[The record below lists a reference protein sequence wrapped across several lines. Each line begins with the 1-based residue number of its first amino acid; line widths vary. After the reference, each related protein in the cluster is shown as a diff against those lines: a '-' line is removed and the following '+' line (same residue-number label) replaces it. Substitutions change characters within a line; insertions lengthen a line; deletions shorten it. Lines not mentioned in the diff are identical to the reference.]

1 MEQIIFIMWRESIEA
16 LLLISIIYAWIK
28 RQPDA
33 KNGIKYLWYGV
44 VLGIIFSIIL
54 AMAIYGL
61 FNFLDDTSQSIFMII
76 MEITAC
82 CLIVQMVYW
91 MKKNGSSMKNNVE
104 TNLTEKS
111 KDNSWFGISL
121 IVAISITREGS
132 ELVVFLSSFIMSL
145 NMTTIFDFIS
155 SLSLGILAA
164 VITIYLFS
172 RLNHY
177 IPWKLFFN
185 TTSVIL
191 LFIALSLLIKGID
204 GLANLLLKFD
214 FNIPNE
220 LFYPI
225 WNTSGFIDDSGIIG
239 SLLSSFFAYR
249 SQPIV
254 LNAITLIIYWT
265 SIIHLFLLRKKS

>member
-104 TNLTEKS
+104 TDLTEKS

-164 VITIYLFS
+164 IITIYLFS

-191 LFIALSLLIKGID
+191 LFIALSLLFKGID
-204 GLANLLLKFD
+204 GLANLLLEFD

-249 SQPIV
+249 SQPIE

-265 SIIHLFLLRKKS
+265 SIIHLFLLRKKL

>member
-33 KNGIKYLWYGV
+33 KKGIKYLWYGV

-104 TNLTEKS
+104 TDLTEKS

-164 VITIYLFS
+164 IITIYLFS

-204 GLANLLLKFD
+204 GLANLLLEFD

-239 SLLSSFFAYR
+239 GLLSSFFAYR